1 MRIVFISCYFNHH
14 QKPVCDVLN
23 QITKGEFRFVA
34 TEKISEWRKQLG
46 YNEITASYVINYSVD
61 CNKEEILNLIN
72 QADVVVTD
80 AEDLSLTSQRY
91 HEGKL
96 TFRFCE
102 RLFKSRTRYLKAP
115 LHFLKALWTRKMF
128 LLCNSAYTAS
138 DFRKLGFYKDHAYKW
153 GYFPETKHYDS
164 LDSMINTSRTASIL
178 WAGRLIEWKHPEYAI
193 YAAQYLRMHSVPFT
207 MSIIGT
213 GELFDKLQS
222 LIVVNNLEGLVRML
236 GPMSPERVREYM
248 EFSDVFLFTS
258 DRNEGWGAV
267 LNEAMNSACA
277 VVANYA
283 IGSVPYLIRNG
294 ENGFYYRTQNEFLSE
309 LDKVVKDINLR
320 HRLQKSAYETIIN
333 QWNANV
339 AAHSFVRLVNGIRNG
354 DVTINDGP
362 CSMA

>member
-23 QITKGEFRFVA
+23 QITEGEFRFVA
-34 TEKISEWRKQLG
+34 TEKVSEWRKQLG
-46 YNEITASYVINYSVD
+46 YNEITASYVINYSVEG
-61 CNKEEILNLIN
+61 NREEILNIIN

-96 TFRFCE
+96 TFRSCE
-102 RLFKSRTRYLKAP
+102 RLFKSRSRYLKAP
-115 LHFLKALWTRKMF
+115 LHFLKAFRTRKML

-138 DFRKLGFYKDHAYKW
+138 DFRMMGFYKEHAYKW
-153 GYFPETKHYDS
+153 GYFPAIKHYDN
-164 LDSMINTSRTASIL
+164 LDSMINSSQPVSIL

-193 YAAQYLRMHSVPFT
+193 YAALYLRMHSIPFT
-207 MSIIGT
+207 MNIIGI
-213 GELFDKLQS
+213 GELYDKLKS
-222 LIVVNNLEGLVRML
+222 LIAINNLEGLVKML
-236 GPMSPERVREYM
+236 GPMAPERVREYM
-248 EFSDVFLFTS
+248 ELSDVFLFTS
-258 DRNEGWGAV
+258 DRNEGWGVV

-294 ENGFYYRTQNEFLSE
+294 ENGFYYKTKNEFLSI
-309 LDKVVKDINLR
+309 LDRVVNDIGLR
-320 HRLQKSAYETIIN
+320 HRLQKSAYETIIS

-339 AAHSFVRLVNGIRNG
+339 AGHNFVRLVNGVRDGKVLIS
-354 DVTINDGP
+354 DGP